1 MKKTFG
7 FVSAVMS
14 KAFHAYKNNLW
25 ISVSFVFAVHIIQ
38 IPHMVWNADMLLESG
53 MVSRV
58 NPILDFILYGVDLL
72 EIPSIIQVAIL
83 WIYHMR
89 RRNEPSK

>member
-7 FVSAVMS
+7 YVSAVMS
-14 KAFHAYKNNLW
+14 RAFRAYKDNLW

-38 IPHMVWNADMLLESG
+38 IPHMVWNADMLLEAG
-53 MVSRV
+53 VVSRQ
-58 NPILDFILYGVDLL
+58 NPVLDFILYGVDLL

-83 WIYHMR
+83 WIYHI
-89 RRNEPSK
+89 RNRNAKNT